1 MLRPPAVL
9 SVGQS
14 MPDPLQHIGGARR
27 KKRPPVPLLL
37 LQSRKEDE
45 WNSHCQRPYTAYPSL
60 PPALASSTLHAPLSA
75 PLGSQSAKERGGSKK
90 TWLRPLQLTAVLRN
104 NSNNHPLPTP
114 PHTAEEVRQMSKQSD
129 PCLIQRTTVEE
140 NASPARLRL
149 SVPVLSSIQYKDTLP
164 IPPRNRRSRASTVS
178 SMDSR
183 TSNYAVKEDS
193 TMRTEEHTQRTVG
206 SSILFKDEELMRADD
221 RLPPRE
227 SLPGLPLPQ
236 PRRDRL
242 SSSASQVRKQTVTP
256 RQATDILYN
265 LVRRFKDD
273 NSPST
278 FRTSS
283 QVVPGSIHLTPLQS
297 TPNAFRQRRRTTCT
311 TLESIL
317 SYQSSTDGSSSF
329 QSRPISSTAGDTS
342 GHSQSKH
349 LQSLIDGV
357 LEDIE
362 DLLCQS
368 AGSSRQSTMSP
379 SEGLKGLPRGPRGR
393 VRSISMSSVG
403 SAHSKFQWP
412 PKTTDSMYQQP
423 QLRLLGAKLFSP
435 TMEIS
440 AQDSPCPASK
450 KRPNTGESRAKE
462 LEKEKDTRHASQLD
476 LTGKLD
482 GGGFRT
488 DIIVG
493 QASIPPLHKLAFQSL
508 LQRPTTQQK
517 QQQQPPQQQSHQ
529 RRATEDSSF
538 IFSSM
543 SPSTMKSS
551 VKSASPL
558 PPTIRVQ
565 RPLSETSVSDATF
578 ESQDVAVIQC
588 AKVVQNRSSSA
599 SLMDIGGIMQQNNK
613 RRSRSPSCSS
623 PSPKDAPTEQQ
634 QSFAVNRTNYGSPS
648 TPLSLT
654 SSSQPWSESSLSRM
668 WESSEKRNSFST
680 AFTEISPESAT
691 NFKLKQQTYTSPES
705 ILYGNDASLQTKDS
719 LQEYQEA
726 LEAIHL
732 SRQCHQDSEYARQI
746 LSSELKD
753 R

>member
-1 MLRPPAVL
+1 
-9 SVGQS
+9 

-27 KKRPPVPLLL
+27 KKRPPMPLLL
-37 LQSRKEDE
+37 LQARKEEEE
-45 WNSHCQRPYTAYPSL
+45 WGPHCQRPYTAYPSL
-60 PPALASSTLHAPLSA
+60 PQAPASSTLHVPLSA
-75 PLGSQSAKERGGSKK
+75 PLGSHTAKERGGSKK
-90 TWLRPLQLTAVLRN
+90 AWLRPLQLTAVLRTG
-104 NSNNHPLPTP
+104 NNHSLPTP
-114 PHTAEEVRQMSKQSD
+114 PQTAAEVRQTSKQSD
-129 PCLIQRTTVEE
+129 PCLIQRAAVEE
-140 NASPARLRL
+140 TASPPRLRL
-149 SVPVLSSIQYKDTLP
+149 SVPALSSIQYKDTLP
-164 IPPRNRRSRASTVS
+164 IPPRCRKSRASTVS

-183 TSNYAVKEDS
+183 TSTCAVKEDS
-193 TMRTEEHTQRTVG
+193 TQRTEEHTQRTVG

-227 SLPGLPLPQ
+227 SLPGLPLPP
-236 PRRDRL
+236 PRRDRV
-242 SSSASQVRKQTVTP
+242 SSSASDTGKQTVTP

-265 LVRRFKDD
+265 LVLGFKND

-297 TPNAFRQRRRTTCT
+297 TPNVFKQRRRTTCT

-329 QSRPISSTAGDTS
+329 QSRAISSTAGDTS

-368 AGSSRQSTMSP
+368 AGSSKQSTLSP
-379 SEGLKGLPRGPRGR
+379 SEDRKKTTRGLRTR

-450 KRPNTGESRAKE
+450 KRPNTGESMAKE
-462 LEKEKDTRHASQLD
+462 VHKEEDICRASQLD
-476 LTGKLD
+476 LTKKLD
-482 GGGFRT
+482 TGDFKT

-493 QASIPPLHKLAFQSL
+493 QAQIPPMPKLAFQNM
-508 LQRPTTQQK
+508 LQRPAT
-517 QQQQPPQQQSHQ
+517 QQQQQQQQQHHYHHL
-529 RRATEDSSF
+529 RRATDDSSF

-551 VKSASPL
+551 VKVASPL

-599 SLMDIGGIMQQNNK
+599 SLMDISGIMQQSSK

-623 PSPKDAPTEQQ
+623 PARHDAPEEPERQQ
-634 QSFAVNRTNYGSPS
+634 ASAANNRADYGSPS
-648 TPLSLT
+648 TPLSLS
-654 SSSQPWSESSLSRM
+654 SSSQPWSDSSLSRT
-668 WESSEKRNSFST
+668 WENSGKRNSFST
-680 AFTEISPESAT
+680 AYTEISPVSALD
-691 NFKLKQQTYTSPES
+691 FKLKQQTYTSPES
-705 ILYGNDASLQTKDS
+705 VLYGKEAVQTKDG

-732 SRQCHQDSEYARQI
+732 SRQSHQDSEYARQI
-746 LSSELKD
+746 LSSKLKD